1 MRSNLIHFET
11 LVINVVRDDDC
22 FLVIATNDVNISRKL
37 HNCYSCYSGIKV
49 LGTSTLLTLI
59 PTSFFLKKNKFFRD
73 FF

>member
-59 PTSFFLKKNKFFRD
+59 VLYLLFLKKK
-73 FF
+73 